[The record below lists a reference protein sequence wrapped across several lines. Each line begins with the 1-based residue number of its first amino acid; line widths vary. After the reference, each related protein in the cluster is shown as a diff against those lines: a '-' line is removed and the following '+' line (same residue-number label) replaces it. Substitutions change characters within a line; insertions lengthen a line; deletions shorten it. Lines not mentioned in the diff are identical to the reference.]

1 MGVRSYDIN
10 TVPTELE
17 FSVFS
22 KDEIKRLSVVKIVSG
37 LSFDV
42 FGHSLPGGLHDA
54 KMGAHGKQMRPCVT
68 CRHMQ
73 ACPGHLGHIE
83 LNALVYNPFF
93 SKLVQRICNIFCMH
107 CYKIQIQGHELELIK
122 LQLQLVDVGC
132 IVEGQEIEKFK
143 SKSFLQ
149 NELTQ
154 VKLED
159 GSHVHARLLEL
170 RRLLGE
176 RQSSL
181 NNVTKTSCALR
192 SAIIHATVQFP
203 TSKRCIHCK
212 QTLRKVRYLHRKL
225 VCYVNVAEIK
235 TKFPDIQE
243 TCGQY
248 KMIFAD
254 EMRKYLRQIYSSY
267 SEILELFFPIIKLVH
282 KSTAAEHCPTDIF
295 FLDTI
300 LVTPP
305 KARPFYV
312 LFNQIVEHSQTSVYR
327 TIIENNSVLRI
338 IVNHIKC
345 PTQAFSEESRE
356 VYSMA
361 KGKTSFEKLYNA
373 WQALQTSI
381 DVLLDASVS
390 REAPPSAGLKQVLE
404 KKDGLIRK
412 HMMGK
417 RVNFAARTVITPDP
431 NINVE
436 EVGVPDIFAKKLS
449 YPAKVTHWNVAEL
462 RKMVINGPNTHPG
475 ANFIEDE
482 KGYTTLIPGD
492 NKTKRESMA
501 KLLFNYPEKGVKIVH
516 RHVLNGDILLL
527 NRQPTLHRPSI
538 MAHRARI
545 LKEEKTFRLHYSNC
559 KAYNAD
565 FDGDEMN
572 AHLPQNEV
580 ARSEAYNL
588 VNVANNYLVPKD
600 GTPLGGLIQDHII
613 AGVKLSMRGRFF
625 NREDYQQLIFQGLV
639 NLKNDIKLL
648 PPAIVKPIQLWSGKQ
663 VLSTIIINMIPDGYD
678 RISLESVAKINS
690 RHWKSK
696 ISGKTLMPGDLM
708 SESEVIIRNGELL
721 IGVFDKQQYGAT
733 SFGLIHCMFEVCYYI
748 NVDLPGLL
756 NMYLQ
761 LYGGKISTMVLTA
774 LAKLL
779 TTFLQREGFS
789 LGVKDILVTNEADN
803 LRREIVQE
811 TRSIGN
817 KALAKALDLKDVPT
831 HDVLSQKMEEAL
843 LKDSKFRAVIDRKY
857 KGLLDNY
864 SNDINKTCLP
874 NGLITK
880 FPHNNLQVMV
890 LSGAK
895 GSLVNAMQISC
906 LLGQIELEGK
916 RPPSMIS
923 GKSLP
928 SFAFFETS
936 PKSGG
941 FVDGRFMTGIEPQD
955 FFFHCM
961 AGREGLID
969 TAVKTSRSGYLQRCL
984 IKHLEGLNVHYDLT
998 VRDSDNTVIQYLYGE
1013 DGLDIL
1019 KSKFINSN
1027 VGLQFLFA
1035 NAGAVLQPKELIN
1048 LKDEDSIN
1056 KIQHQN
1062 KKQRTWLKKWDKISR
1077 KHLTARVKNVSAF
1090 TKFSAE
1096 LRDEIEGGYV
1106 KEVNP
1111 KTGRSRLDEAI
1122 IKLWNDADNN
1132 IGAIKE
1138 LYKRKYVRR
1147 PDPTNNL
1154 YRQDIYYS
1162 AVSEKLEGLFSEFSE
1177 KNPDRKGI
1185 IKEIICIKNMDS
1197 LANPGEPVGLL
1208 AAQSVGEPSTQMT
1221 LNTFHFA
1228 GRGEMNVTL
1237 GIPRLREILMMATRN
1252 IKTPS
1257 MDIPIKCGQEKSA
1270 ENLRISLH
1278 KIKLADVLQSIQIKT
1293 HLILK
1298 PERFRKYE
1306 LMFQLLPHKNCNDGL
1321 CVEPKQILKFINESF
1336 FPLLFRAIIKSTK
1349 FKTALVD
1356 TAKKDS
1362 DDKDNKTMNAD
1373 GETVEDAINCLSN
1386 IWEPG
1391 TNNIGFS
1398 EEEQPD
1404 EMDAAAFKLKARQLD
1419 ENEYDESDRAE
1430 QLYESDDEER
1440 NDDYLFDANQKN
1452 GQHHIESDQDVM
1464 DENVLKN
1471 NMVETY
1477 TYDKKRYLWAKITF
1491 KVSYFCILITCRQ
1504 SFKTVTQRAPS
1515 FS

>member
-1 MGVRSYDIN
+1 MVRSYDIN

-17 FSVFS
+17 FSVFT

-37 LSFDV
+37 LSFDA

-54 KMGAHGKQMRPCVT
+54 KMGAHGKQMRPCAT

-93 SKLVQRICNIFCMH
+93 SKLVQKMCNIFCMH
-107 CYKIQIQGHELELIK
+107 CYKIQISGHELELVK
-122 LQLQLVDVGC
+122 LQLQLVDAGC

-143 SKSFLQ
+143 SKSFFQ
-149 NELTQ
+149 NEHAQ

-159 GSHVHARLLEL
+159 GSHVDSRLLEL

-181 NNVTKTSCALR
+181 NYVTKTSCALR
-192 SAIIHATVQFP
+192 SAIIHATVQIP

-235 TKFPDIQE
+235 TKLVLVKFPDIQE

-254 EMRKYLRQIYSSY
+254 EMRKHLRQMYSSY
-267 SEILELFFPIIKLVH
+267 I
-282 KSTAAEHCPTDIF
+282 
-295 FLDTI
+295 
-300 LVTPP
+300 TPP
-305 KARPFYV
+305 QARPFYV

-327 TIIENNSVLRI
+327 TIIENNSVLRT

-404 KKDGLIRK
+404 KKNGLIRK

-625 NREDYQQLIFQGLV
+625 NREDYQQLVFQGLV
-639 NLKNDIKLL
+639 HLKNDIKLL

-678 RISLESVAKINS
+678 RISLESIAKISS

-733 SFGLIHCMFEVCYYI
+733 SFGLIHCMFE
-748 NVDLPGLL
+748 
-756 NMYLQ
+756 
-761 LYGGKISTMVLTA
+761 LYGGKISTNVLTA

-817 KALAKALDLKDVPT
+817 KALANALDLKDVPS

-843 LKDSKFRAVIDRKY
+843 LKDSNFRAVIDRKY

-941 FVDGRFMTGIEPQD
+941 FVDGRFMTGIQPQD

-1019 KSKFINSN
+1019 KSKFINSK

-1062 KKQRTWLKKWDKISR
+1062 KKQRSWLKKWDKISR
-1077 KHLTARVKNVSAF
+1077 KHLTARVKNLSAF

-1096 LRDEIEGGYV
+1096 LRDEIEAGYV

-1111 KTGRSRLDEAI
+1111 KTGRRRLDEAI
-1122 IKLWNDADNN
+1122 IKLWNDADSN

-1162 AVSEKLEGLFSEFSE
+1162 AVSEKLEGLFREFSE
-1177 KNPDRKGI
+1177 KNPDRREI
-1185 IKEIICIKNMDS
+1185 IKEIICIKNMDC

-1278 KIKLADVLQSIQIKT
+1278 RIKLADVLQC
-1293 HLILK
+1293 
-1298 PERFRKYE
+1298 KYPDQNSFNLE
-1306 LMFQLLPHKNCNDGL
+1306 TRTF
-1321 CVEPKQILKFINESF
+1321 PKI
-1336 FPLLFRAIIKSTK
+1336 
-1349 FKTALVD
+1349 
-1356 TAKKDS
+1356 
-1362 DDKDNKTMNAD
+1362 
-1373 GETVEDAINCLSN
+1373 
-1386 IWEPG
+1386 
-1391 TNNIGFS
+1391 
-1398 EEEQPD
+1398 
-1404 EMDAAAFKLKARQLD
+1404 
-1419 ENEYDESDRAE
+1419 
-1430 QLYESDDEER
+1430 
-1440 NDDYLFDANQKN
+1440 
-1452 GQHHIESDQDVM
+1452 
-1464 DENVLKN
+1464 
-1471 NMVETY
+1471 
-1477 TYDKKRYLWAKITF
+1477 
-1491 KVSYFCILITCRQ
+1491 
-1504 SFKTVTQRAPS
+1504 
-1515 FS
+1515 